1 MTHIHK
7 PSPSPW
13 SQVGKGTQMS
23 GMWINMDEF
32 NKPLLFSW
40 PLIGE
45 EKKRIIKQHLS
56 RGGDKKESRGYP
68 NIAFIP

>member
-1 MTHIHK
+1 
-7 PSPSPW
+7 
-13 SQVGKGTQMS
+13 MS